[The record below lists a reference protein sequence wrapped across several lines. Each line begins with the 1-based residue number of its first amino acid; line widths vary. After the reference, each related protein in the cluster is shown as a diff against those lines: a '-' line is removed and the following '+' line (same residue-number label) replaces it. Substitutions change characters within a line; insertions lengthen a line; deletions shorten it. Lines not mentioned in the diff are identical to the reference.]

1 MTTHHHE
8 RLFKAALEQLRDRT
22 HTVGETPRSP
32 HKFTEHECVEQMVRF
47 ATGQIEAQTKI
58 YDALVVKYQN
68 LLKWYDEHEGT
79 PCEQIRHQHEIE
91 EAVRP
96 LYEALKHSGHAPS
109 CNRLFWVG
117 GHGVC
122 DCGRDATLIV
132 ACEKWPGLEEK

>member
-1 MTTHHHE
+1 MNAEE
-8 RLFKAALEQLRDRT
+8 RKRMVEAARQWWFARQDY
-22 HTVGETPRSP
+22 TPAYEMNLIAPR
-32 HKFTEHECVEQMVRF
+32 MADF
-47 ATGQIEAQTKI
+47 AAEQIEAQTKL